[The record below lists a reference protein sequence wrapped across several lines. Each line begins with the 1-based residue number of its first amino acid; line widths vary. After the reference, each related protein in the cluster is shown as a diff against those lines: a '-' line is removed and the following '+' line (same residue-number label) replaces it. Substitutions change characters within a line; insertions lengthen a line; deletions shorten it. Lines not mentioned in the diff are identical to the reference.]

1 MAQNTK
7 NDDLWAEPLPYKAE
21 KPVLVDP
28 EDEKIAWRDA
38 VFIFMIVVLVVGV
51 GANAFHI

>member
-7 NDDLWAEPLPYKAE
+7 NENIWPEPLPYKAE

-28 EDEKIAWRDA
+28 EDEKIIWRDA
-38 VFIFMIVVLVVGV
+38 VFIFMMVVFIVGV
-51 GANAFHI
+51 GANAFQI